1 MRGRHMKT
9 IVIGAGEVGY
19 HIAER
24 LSREGQDVVVIEQD
38 PAVRARVQEQ
48 LDVMT
53 VEGNGC
59 SPRVLEEAGV
69 KEAELLIAVADI
81 DEVNI
86 AACVLAKEYGVAKRI
101 ARVRDPDFSESDFLG
116 RGKRLGIDLLINP
129 NIVVAEEILDLV
141 KTPAAA
147 EVGKF
152 AGGKVIML
160 GLQIGAQA
168 PAVGRPLRSLR
179 SFHETTPFLVVA
191 ILRNGQLVVPD
202 GDAVIREEDHVYF
215 VSKRESVN
223 PILALL
229 GKHES
234 IVERVMVIGG
244 GRMGLRVAQLLEA
257 ERFKVKLVEQRQDRC
272 EELSEL
278 LKDTLILHGDG
289 TDVRTLIEEGIAE
302 MDAVVAVT
310 DDEATN
316 ILAALLAKE
325 QGAKKAM
332 ALIKRPHLLHLLPHL
347 GIDAAISP
355 RTLTANLILK
365 FIRKGRVLSIFE
377 MPETDAETLEMA
389 VAPGCPAAGKAIR
402 DAGLPPG
409 VIVGAVVHGGEIVV
423 PRGDTIL
430 RPEDS
435 VVLFALPKAIPDV
448 ERLFG

>member
-1 MRGRHMKT
+1 MKT

-24 LSREGQDVVVIEQD
+24 LSREGHDVVVIEQD
-38 PAVRARVQEQ
+38 PAIRARVQDE

-53 VEGNGC
+53 VEGNGS

-69 KEAELLIAVADI
+69 REARILIAVADI
-81 DEVNI
+81 DEVNVT
-86 AACVLAKEYGVAKRI
+86 ACILAKEYGVATRI
-101 ARVRDPDFSESDFLG
+101 ARVRDPDFSESEFLG

-152 AGGKVIML
+152 AEGKVRML
-160 GLQIGAQA
+160 GIQLPATA
-168 PAVGRPLRSLR
+168 PILDRPLRSLR
-179 SFHETTPFLVVA
+179 AFHSTTPFLIVA
-191 ILRNGQLVVPD
+191 VMRDGKLIVPD
-202 GDAVIREEDHVYF
+202 GETTLREGDHIYF

-223 PILALL
+223 AILTLL
-229 GKHES
+229 GKKES

-244 GRMGLRVAQLLEA
+244 GRMGLRVAQMLEA

-289 TDVRTLIEEGIAE
+289 TDVRTLLEEGIAE
-302 MDAVVAVT
+302 MDAVVTVT

-325 QGAKKAM
+325 QGAKKVM
-332 ALIKRPHLLHLLPHL
+332 ALIKRPQLLHLLPHL

-355 RTLTANLILK
+355 RTLTAGVILK
-365 FIRKGRVLSIFE
+365 YVRRGKVLSIFE
-377 MPETDAETLEMA
+377 MPESDAETLEMM
-389 VAPGCPAAGKAIR
+389 VTPQSRVAGKAIR
-402 DAGLPPG
+402 DAGLPAG
-409 VIVGAVVHGGEIVV
+409 AIVGAVVHQGEIVI
-423 PRGDTIL
+423 PRGDTVF
-430 RPEDS
+430 RPDDH
-435 VVLFALPKAIPDV
+435 VVIFAIPSAIP
-448 ERLFG
+448 ELEKFFA

>member
-1 MRGRHMKT
+1 MKT

-24 LSREGQDVVVIEQD
+24 LSREAHDVVVIEQD
-38 PAVRARVQEQ
+38 STVRARVQDE

-53 VEGNGC
+53 VEGNGS

-69 KEAELLIAVADI
+69 RDADILIAVADI
-81 DEVNI
+81 DEVNV
-86 AACVLAKEYGVAKRI
+86 AACLLAKEYGVATRI
-101 ARVRDPDFSESDFLG
+101 ARVRDPDFSESEFLG

-152 AGGKVIML
+152 ADGKVLML
-160 GLQIGAQA
+160 GIQVPPRA
-168 PAVGRPLRSLR
+168 PILDRPLRTLR
-179 SFHETTPFLVVA
+179 SFHATAPFLIVA
-191 ILRNGQLVVPD
+191 VLRDGQLILPD
-202 GDAVIREEDHVYF
+202 GETVLQEGDHIYF

-223 PILALL
+223 HILTLL
-229 GKHES
+229 GKEES

-244 GRMGLRVAQLLEA
+244 GRMGLRIAQLLE
-257 ERFKVKLVEQRQDRC
+257 EEGFKVRLVEHRQERC

-278 LKDTLILHGDG
+278 LKETLILHGDG
-289 TDVRTLIEEGIAE
+289 TDVRSLIEEGIAE

-409 VIVGAVVHGGEIVV
+409 VIVGAVVHGGQIVV

-430 RPEDS
+430 RQEDS
-435 VVLFALPKAIPDV
+435 VVLFALPNAIPDV

>member
-1 MRGRHMKT
+1 MKT

-24 LSREGQDVVVIEQD
+24 LSREGHDVVVIEQD
-38 PAVRARVQEQ
+38 PVVRARVQDQ

-53 VEGNGC
+53 AEGNGC

-69 KEAELLIAVADI
+69 RDADLLVAVADI

-86 AACVLAKEYGVAKRI
+86 AACVLAKEYGVAKRV
-101 ARVRDPDFSESDFLG
+101 ARVRDPDFSESNFLE

-129 NIVVAEEILDLV
+129 NIVVSEEILDLV

-152 AGGKVIML
+152 AEGKVLML
-160 GLQIGAQA
+160 GIQVPSRA
-168 PAVGRPLRSLR
+168 PILDRPLRSLR
-179 SFHETTPFLVVA
+179 AFHATTPFLVVA
-191 ILRNGQLVVPD
+191 ILRGGQVILPD
-202 GDAVIREEDHVYF
+202 GETVIQEGDHIYF

-223 PILALL
+223 AILTLL
-229 GKHES
+229 GKRES

-278 LKDTLILHGDG
+278 LKDALILHGDG

-302 MDAVVAVT
+302 MDAVVTVT

-365 FIRKGRVLSIFE
+365 FVRKGRVLSIFE
-377 MPETDAETLEMA
+377 LPETDAETLEIR
-389 VAPGCPAAGKAIR
+389 VAPSCPVAGNAIR

-409 VIVGAVVHGGEIVV
+409 VIVGAIVHDGEIVV
-423 PRGDTIL
+423 PRGDTVL

>member
-1 MRGRHMKT
+1 MKT

-24 LSREGQDVVVIEQD
+24 LSREGQDVVVIERD
-38 PAVRARVQEQ
+38 PTVRARVQEQ

-69 KEAELLIAVADI
+69 REAELLIAVADI

-101 ARVRDPDFSESDFLG
+101 ARAKDPDFSESEFLERG
-116 RGKRLGIDLLINP
+116 RRLGIHLLINP

-152 AGGKVIML
+152 AGGKVLML
-160 GLQIGAQA
+160 GLQIEAHA
-168 PAVGRPLRSLR
+168 PAVGKPLRSFR

-191 ILRNGQLVVPD
+191 ILRNGDLVVPD
-202 GDAVIREEDHVYF
+202 GETVIREEDHVYF

-229 GKHES
+229 GKRES

-244 GRMGLRVAQLLEA
+244 GRMGLRIAQFLES
-257 ERFKVKLVEQRQDRC
+257 ERFNVKLVEQQQERC
-272 EELSEL
+272 HELSGL
-278 LKDTLILHGDG
+278 LTDTLILHGDG
-289 TDVRTLIEEGIAE
+289 TDVRTLVEEGIAE

-365 FIRKGRVLSIFE
+365 FVRGGRVLSIFE
-377 MPETDAETLEMA
+377 MPETDAETLEMG
-389 VAPGCPAAGKAIR
+389 VAAGCPAAGKAIR

-409 VIVGAVVHGGEIVV
+409 VIVGAVVHDGEIVV
-423 PRGDTIL
+423 PRGDTVL

-448 ERLFG
+448 EWLFG